1 MDPSPLPLE
10 PVSPIID
17 ISRGDWE
24 TITMEKYQ
32 LIFHMVAAN
41 KTLKMSTMI
50 HIIYWALCRWQALYT
65 TLTVACEPIVSS
77 RHCAKHLTHIL
88 SCIHRNSP
96 RKWVL
101 IVIHFMLEKTE
112 AQRAVGLPKA
122 IQLISR
128 EAEVQDE
135 SCCLPNFQAFY
146 LTSTGHLTHLL
157 PWCQCAQAP
166 LCRMDCEVPRRPC
179 PGFKKNRG
187 KQRTRAQRS
196 C

>member
-1 MDPSPLPLE
+1 MDPSPLPVE
-10 PVSPIID
+10 PVSPITD
-17 ISRGDWE
+17 ISREDLE
-24 TITMEKYQ
+24 TITMEKYY
-32 LIFHMVAAN
+32 LVFDMVTAN

-50 HIIYWALCRWQALYT
+50 HTIYRALCRWQALYT
-65 TLTVACEPIVSS
+65 ISTVACEPIVSS

-88 SCIHRNSP
+88 SCVHQNSS

-101 IVIHFMLEKTE
+101 IVFHFMLEKTE
-112 AQRAVGLPKA
+112 AQRGVGLPKA
-122 IQLISR
+122 IQLKSS
-128 EAEVQDE
+128 EAEVQDK
-135 SCCLPNFQAFY
+135 SGCFPNFQAFY

-157 PWCQCAQAP
+157 PWCQRAQAP
-166 LCRMDCEVPRRPC
+166 LCRMDSEVPRRPC